1 MVSFYFSDLFAHF
14 NDIALEDSEF
24 AVKLVYVFNTRIML
38 NFEVEKLKIREILL
52 NTLQKNFESES
63 CGIPKIC
70 KNYKN
75 FPILDASKYKA
86 ENIDKFYNSI
96 TLLGECYNK
105 MRLSSGIPIMILGV
119 SLINVLKSEVDE
131 VLNSND
137 SVISEKLA
145 NLVLT
150 QVGS

>member
-1 MVSFYFSDLFAHF
+1 
-14 NDIALEDSEF
+14 
-24 AVKLVYVFNTRIML
+24 
-38 NFEVEKLKIREILL
+38 
-52 NTLQKNFESES
+52 
-63 CGIPKIC
+63 
-70 KNYKN
+70 
-75 FPILDASKYKA
+75 
-86 ENIDKFYNSI
+86 
-96 TLLGECYNK
+96 
-105 MRLSSGIPIMILGV
+105 MILGV